1 MSLTALVSRS
11 CQPVVRVVAALTVGM
26 SLCLPALSAAAA
38 AGDAK
43 GYPNDRPIR
52 FIVPYAPGGLP
63 DTVARITSQRLS
75 ERLGSSVVVENRP
88 GANGVIA
95 AQALMSQ
102 PADGLTF
109 LVTDGSMMSINP
121 YLYPNLA
128 YDYQRDFEPVSLVA
142 TSPLF
147 LAAHASFPANT
158 LDEFVALVKKQ
169 PGKFTYGS
177 SGIGSSHHLS
187 MEAMKTALGLQLDHV
202 PFRGSGQSVP
212 ALVGNQVPMVFSALP
227 SLSGFVSRGEVKL
240 LAVNSA
246 KRSDLAPNVPA
257 VAELIPDYDFA
268 PTVGILARKGTPPA
282 VVDLVSRHVA
292 EIAHMDTVVT
302 TMRGLGIEPVGG
314 DPETY
319 RKAIAA
325 EAERYGAA
333 IQAAG
338 VKGE

>member
-1 MSLTALVSRS
+1 MPLAALVSRTCRS
-11 CQPVVRVVAALTVGM
+11 LVRIATPLALGL
-26 SLCLPALSAAAA
+26 SLCAPGVSLAAQD
-38 AGDAK
+38 GDVA
-43 GYPNDRPIR
+43 GYPNNRPIR

-75 ERLGSSVVVENRP
+75 ERLGASVVVENRP

-147 LAAHASFPANT
+147 LAAHTTFPAST
-158 LDEFVALVKKQ
+158 LDEFVALMKKN
-169 PGKFTYGS
+169 PGQYTYGS

-187 MEAMKTALGLQLDHV
+187 MEALKTALGLKLDHV
-202 PFRGSGQSVP
+202 PYRGSGQSVP
-212 ALVGNQVPMVFSALP
+212 ALVGNQVPLVFSALP

-268 PTVGILARKGTPPA
+268 PTVGVLARKGTPQA
-282 VVDLVSRHVA
+282 IVDLVSRHMA
-292 EIAHMDTVVT
+292 EIVRTDAVITS
-302 TMRGLGIEPVGG
+302 MRGLGIEPVGG
-314 DPETY
+314 GPEEY
-319 RKAIAA
+319 RQAIAA
-325 EAERYGAA
+325 EAQRYGAA
-333 IQAAG
+333 IKAAG